1 MLWSFRPLPDLWTI
15 TVKSSFRNGFAHRV
29 NKSILHYW
37 HNSYY
42 VMLATVNQTWAL
54 AFHSLPAKSH
64 NRYYKRSYSITTRDR
79 PDSYSMAWKRSLQ
92 MCVSKHHVQFVLW
105 PKVNIN
111 VVSFMSGVDLL
122 TQMTVHGSSGL
133 QSNSGRSHDDLY
145 IVKTHCWLMYWSL
158 VDILV
163 KFICNHLA
171 DNHAMTVGRFID
183 MIHTLVFMTEHIR
196 GQHAVQL
203 SEV

>member
-64 NRYYKRSYSITTRDR
+64 NRYYKRSCSITTRDR

-92 MCVSKHHVQFVLW
+92 MCVSKHHVQFVFWQKLTSMLCHSCQ
-105 PKVNIN
+105 
-111 VVSFMSGVDLL
+111 VSISWHKWQFTEARDCSP
-122 TQMTVHGSSGL
+122 TQVGHMMI
-133 QSNSGRSHDDLY
+133 Y
-145 IVKTHCWLMYWSL
+145 I
-158 VDILV
+158 
-163 KFICNHLA
+163 
-171 DNHAMTVGRFID
+171 
-183 MIHTLVFMTEHIR
+183 
-196 GQHAVQL
+196 
-203 SEV
+203 